1 MRIEL
6 HIDRVVLDGVGD
18 PRHAGLIQEALRAE
32 LTRLVAESPR
42 TTWQQSRRERRV
54 NGPEVSPGSPA
65 ELGRDVAASVHSG
78 LSEQVVERRSR

>member
-18 PRHAGLIQEALRAE
+18 PRHAGLIEEALRAE

-54 NGPEVSPGSPA
+54 NAPTVALGSPTA
-65 ELGRDVAASVHSG
+65 LGRDVAASIHSG
-78 LSEQVVERRSR
+78 LARAGSSEGRS